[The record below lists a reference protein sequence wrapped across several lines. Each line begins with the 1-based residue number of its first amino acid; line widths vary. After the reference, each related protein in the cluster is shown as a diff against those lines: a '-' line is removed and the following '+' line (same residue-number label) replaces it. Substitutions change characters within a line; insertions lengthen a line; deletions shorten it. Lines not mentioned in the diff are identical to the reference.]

1 MHVPVSFRVVHLHAD
16 THRHEVGLELIR
28 HDIPQSTGGPN
39 EPKAPPLVV
48 GVLPEQFAALSIGRE
63 FDLTPATTAEA
74 SVGGNVLGQTTRGGY
89 LGAIGEYAKDSRR

>member
-28 HDIPQSTGGPN
+28 HDQPPSTTSD
-39 EPKAPPLVV
+39 KSPPLVV

-89 LGAIGEYAKDSRR
+89 LGAIGSEYAKDSRR